1 MPYRLISEISK
12 PSGKTALVRL
22 DTNVPMAGKKVVD
35 DSRLQAALP
44 TLRWLERRG
53 AKIVIVGH
61 LGRPAG
67 KTVASLSLK
76 PIGYL
81 LGKLLRQPVKVLSL
95 KVGAQA
101 IRRAA
106 AQAPVLLE
114 NIRFEAGEESNN
126 TALANQLAQ
135 MADLYVNEAFSVS
148 HRRAASLVGITSKL
162 PSYAGFH
169 LAAEVEAL
177 DKVRRHGKKS
187 VVVIVGGAKV
197 ADKLP
202 VIAKLLPRAS
212 AVLTG
217 GAVANTFLAAKG
229 YKVGQS
235 LLDKKVVSTAR
246 ALLRQAGKKII
257 LPVDVIVDNTSTKPK
272 EARWRKVSEI
282 KANES
287 IFDIGT
293 KTTQLYAPYVKS
305 AQTIFWSGTLGRA
318 EQPQWRHATEALA
331 SVAAAH
337 ARGPAFV
344 VVGGGDTVAFFHQ
357 KKMWV
362 DHVSLA
368 GGAMLAFLAGAKLP
382 GLAALGYYARRRKS
396 K

>member
-12 PSGKTALVRL
+12 LSGKTALVRL

-44 TLRWLERRG
+44 TLRWLERHG

-67 KTVASLSLK
+67 QTVASLSLR

-95 KVGAQA
+95 ESGPQA
-101 IRRAA
+101 VRRAA
-106 AQAPVLLE
+106 KSGPVLLE
-114 NIRFEAGEESNN
+114 NIRFEAGEESNS

-135 MADLYVNEAFSVS
+135 VADLYVNEAFSVS
-148 HRRAASLVGITSKL
+148 HRRAASLVGVASKL

-177 DKVRRHGKKS
+177 ARISRQGKKP
-187 VVVIVGGAKV
+187 VVAVIGGAKV
-197 ADKLP
+197 RDKLP
-202 VIAKLLPRAS
+202 VIVKLLPRLAV
-212 AVLTG
+212 VLTG
-217 GAVANTFLAAKG
+217 GAVANTFLAARG
-229 YKVGQS
+229 YKIGQS
-235 LLDKKVVSTAR
+235 LVDKGMLSTAR
-246 ALLRQAGKKII
+246 KLLRQAGQKII
-257 LPVDVIVDNTSTKPK
+257 LPVDVVVDEVSTKKP
-272 EARWRKVSEI
+272 EAKWRKINEI
-282 KANES
+282 KKNES
-287 IFDIGT
+287 IFDVGT
-293 KTTQLYAPYVKS
+293 TTAQLYAPYLKS

-337 ARGPAFV
+337 ARGPAWV

-357 KKMWV
+357 KKLWV

-382 GLAALGYYARRRKS
+382 GLAALGYYARRGKS